1 MNNLAGTTIEQIKQ
15 RAKKNKLTSNIE
27 NKIDKYETDSDS
39 SSDEE
44 EKPKKR
50 KQKKTKKSSFN
61 FSLPFWMHEPLII
74 FILYVVLSLD
84 ITRNMV
90 GKYISILA
98 PDEDGNIGIIGV
110 MLYGIILCSVFI
122 IIKKLKN

>member
-1 MNNLAGTTIEQIKQ
+1 MNNLPGTTIEQIKQ
-15 RAKKNKLTSNIE
+15 RAKKNKLTSKIE

-50 KQKKTKKSSFN
+50 KQKKIKKSSFN

-110 MLYGIILCSVFI
+110 MLYGIILCSVFMI
-122 IIKKLKN
+122 VKKLKN